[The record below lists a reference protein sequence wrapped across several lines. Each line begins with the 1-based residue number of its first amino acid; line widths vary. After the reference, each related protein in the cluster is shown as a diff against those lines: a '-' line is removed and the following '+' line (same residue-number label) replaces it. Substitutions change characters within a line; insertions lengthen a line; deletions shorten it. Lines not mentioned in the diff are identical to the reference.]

1 MKKGDDFLNTDN
13 KIYKKYVKK
22 HAPSSPLIKDMFF
35 AFLIGGLICAFAE
48 GLYNF
53 YLYLKIE
60 ESTVKILVPVTLVFL
75 AALLT
80 GIGIFDNI
88 AKVAGAGTLVPITG
102 FSNAVISPA
111 LDDKNEG
118 LVMGVGAKM
127 FTIAGPVIVYGI
139 ISSVIYGFIY
149 WLIGVI

>member
-1 MKKGDDFLNTDN
+1 MNTDN
-13 KIYKKYVKK
+13 KTYKKYVKN

-80 GIGIFDNI
+80 GIGIFDNN

>member
-1 MKKGDDFLNTDN
+1 MIFLNTDN
-13 KIYKKYVKK
+13 KTYKKYVKK

-53 YLYLKIE
+53 YLYFKIE

>member
-1 MKKGDDFLNTDN
+1 MDKKTYG
-13 KIYKKYVKK
+13 KYVKK
-22 HAPSSPLIKDMFF
+22 HAPSSPLLKDMAF

-48 GLYNF
+48 GLFEF
-53 YLYLKIE
+53 YLYIKIPE
-60 ESTVKILVPVTLVFL
+60 DTVKILVPVTLVFL
-75 AALLT
+75 ASLAT
-80 GIGIFDNI
+80 GIGIFDDL
-88 AKVAGAGTLVPITG
+88 AKIAGAGTLVPITG

-111 LDDKNEG
+111 LDDKSEG

-149 WLIGVI
+149 WLCGVM